1 MSAELP
7 APAKAQQHSFICLHN
22 AEGIFA
28 EAWLYHQLGLQQKNQ
43 TENSYSRDWNDAVSA
58 DCGCCSTGAIV
69 ACAYKQL
76 IHCG

>member
-28 EAWLYHQLGLQQKNQ
+28 EAWLYHHLGLQQKKQ
-43 TENSYSRDWNDAVSA
+43 KIPTVRDWNDAVSA
-58 DCGCCSTGAIV
+58 DCGCCSTRAIV